1 MLGKYLIIRNGSK
14 CGYCFIK
21 LDKSFGETK
30 IIKKLKRKKQGH
42 VFKNYA
48 CTYNLEILKFFN
60 PELQLK
66 STNSTIKNNLK
77 NSLNEIK
84 GFKIV
89 ITLALK
95 F

>member
-1 MLGKYLIIRNGSK
+1 MTTA
-14 CGYCFIK
+14 
-21 LDKSFGETK
+21 KSFGETK
-30 IIKKLKRKKQGH
+30 ITKKLKRQKQPH

-66 STNSTIKNNLK
+66 STKSTIKNKLK